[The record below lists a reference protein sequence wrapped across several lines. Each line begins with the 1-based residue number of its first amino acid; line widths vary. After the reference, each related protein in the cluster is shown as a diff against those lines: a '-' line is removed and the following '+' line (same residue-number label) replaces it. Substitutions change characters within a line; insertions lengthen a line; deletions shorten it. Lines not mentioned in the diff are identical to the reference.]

1 EPGDART
8 IVVRITIPV
17 FLGIAEVEHADGHV
31 QRMRC
36 GRDPGEPRAIE
47 EVDEHRPDALL
58 FEHTPHVEVL
68 VRIVQV
74 TRQPLPPKAALERG
88 EAAMDVDAVA
98 KVQALE
104 RLELL
109 GVAMR
114 GQGRT
119 RLRRSFL
126 APRGEERL
134 GVREREE
141 ERAVDPMD
149 ADDVRV
155 VVGQPRELRTR
166 PSYKEVRLIGAHADV
181 APTEAGDRGVEG
193 EQALLVAGEILL
205 VLARLRDT
213 AAFRRGIVFD
223 RAEEQAAQR
232 RWQDFGAVPD
242 VRESLLYFRVDA
254 RGRRLRV
261 EVDGGAARRTTKVGC
276 APDQRDE

>member
-1 EPGDART
+1 
-8 IVVRITIPV
+8 
-17 FLGIAEVEHADGHV
+17 
-31 QRMRC
+31 
-36 GRDPGEPRAIE
+36 
-47 EVDEHRPDALL
+47 
-58 FEHTPHVEVL
+58 
-68 VRIVQV
+68 
-74 TRQPLPPKAALERG
+74 
-88 EAAMDVDAVA
+88 
-98 KVQALE
+98 
-104 RLELL
+104 
-109 GVAMR
+109 
-114 GQGRT
+114 
-119 RLRRSFL
+119 
-126 APRGEERL
+126 GEERL

-141 ERAVDPMD
+141 EGAVDPMD

-155 VVGQPRELRTR
+155 VVGQPRELRAR

-276 APDQRDE
+276 APDQRDEEGERAAEAACTRGNATLRCRARGVWRRRKGTRGKAHDEPPSWVQGRIAPRPVARKDDRSCAGRSEGDLRYANFHPGRSPGQPGALAASR